1 VADSAIDLDS
11 VGRTGRRI
19 QLDVCGNFWGESPMH
34 SEIIVIMIVCWQ
46 AQQGQKATPSGVVA
60 ENLEVRYARAQ
71 VQLAETN
78 LKRLE
83 QSNKR
88 MPRSVPSSVVAEYQ
102 HDLQVAKTR
111 LQQATAGQAASD
123 FQVWLQRADV
133 ERRAAEMTWKNATAA
148 NARAPGTFHPLD
160 IERYRLRA
168 EVAKLQLE
176 RGQLLVDSGQ
186 EAQLQWEI
194 DLLDNQVQRQKDETS
209 RATTFIGFYPLWRW

>member
-1 VADSAIDLDS
+1 MSNSAFDRAFIATLAGGFIS
-11 VGRTGRRI
+11 KSAAAFGV
-19 QLDVCGNFWGESPMH
+19 SPMH
-34 SEIIVIMIVCWQ
+34 TEIILIMIVCWQ
-46 AQQGQKATPSGVVA
+46 APTATPNDIVA
-60 ENLEVRYARAQ
+60 ESAELRYARAQ

-102 HDLQVAKTR
+102 HDVLVAKTR
-111 LQQATAGQAASD
+111 LKHATAGQAASD
-123 FQVWLQRADV
+123 FQVWLQRAEV

-148 NARAPGTFHPLD
+148 DVRAPGTFHPLD
-160 IERYRLRA
+160 VERFRLRA

-176 RGQLLVDSGQ
+176 RGKMLVDSSH

-194 DLLDNQVQRQKDETS
+194 DLLDNQVQRLKDETS
-209 RATTFIGFYPLWRW
+209 RTTTFIGFYPLWRW